1 VSFLKSLKPSMPFRT
16 LFVIIVVSL
25 AAHIPF
31 WSMIVILV
39 GYGICEDIDKHFAK
53 KEKAKAINETFD
65 DEMHEWKQRP
75 DKADWEEKGDMDR
88 IKLPQQ
94 EQIVVY
100 RVAEIMRRMLLAD
113 IK

>member
-1 VSFLKSLKPSMPFRT
+1 MSLNWLKPSMPFRT

-31 WSMIVILV
+31 WPMILILV

-53 KEKAKAINETFD
+53 KEKAKAINDAFD

-75 DKADWEEKGDMDR
+75 DKPDWEEKGDMDR

-94 EQIVVY
+94 EQIIVY
-100 RVAEIMRRMLLAD
+100 RVAEVVRRMILAR
-113 IK
+113 